1 MKRKRIILIIVTC
14 VILLTAVFI
23 VIYKDTIFQRG
34 NPIPYMSKMI
44 TLTNDVPYAK
54 VYDDQYV
61 YIMRF
66 GSDKLIKHIEETYQV
81 TFIEQMGSSYFFESA
96 EGLIIAESEVYW
108 RYYSVWELNVSETE
122 LNTYN
127 SKEVSKTKF
136 CRQRLNWE
144 RRN

>member
-1 MKRKRIILIIVTC
+1 
-14 VILLTAVFI
+14 
-23 VIYKDTIFQRG
+23 
-34 NPIPYMSKMI
+34 MSKMI